1 MFPAESSV
9 RGRTASLRGR
19 HLDGGRPLT
28 YNRRVPIL
36 DQHTFDFFSRSA
48 EQTKRIGARL
58 GRGVERSDL
67 ICLQGELGAGKTT
80 FVQGIAQGWGSLDG
94 ATSPTFV
101 LVNEYRRPDGA
112 LLFHLDAYRL
122 DSALEAEELDLD
134 RLLNEGALVIEWPE
148 RMQSVLPQEEM
159 RVVLEHVADEQR
171 RIQFTARGSRYDQLL
186 EQLQREMFG
195 VG

>member
-1 MFPAESSV
+1 M
-9 RGRTASLRGR
+9 
-19 HLDGGRPLT
+19 
-28 YNRRVPIL
+28 PIL

-58 GRGVERSDL
+58 GRALERSHL

-101 LVNEYRRPDGA
+101 LVNEYRRPDGE

-122 DSALEAEELDLD
+122 DSVLEAEELDVD
-134 RLLNEGALVIEWPE
+134 RMLSEGALVIEWPE
-148 RMQSVLPQEEM
+148 RMQTVLPQDEM
-159 RVVLEHVADEQR
+159 RVLLEHVEDEQR
-171 RIQFTARGSRYDQLL
+171 RIQFSARGSRYDPLL
-186 EQLQREMFG
+186 ERLQKDMFG
-195 VG
+195 VS